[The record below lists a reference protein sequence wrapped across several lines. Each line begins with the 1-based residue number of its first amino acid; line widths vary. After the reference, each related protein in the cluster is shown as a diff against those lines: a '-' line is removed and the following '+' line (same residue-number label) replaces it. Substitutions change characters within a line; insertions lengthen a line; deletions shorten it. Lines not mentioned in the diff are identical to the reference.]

1 MAVLIAVAR
10 AITGISDAY
19 KYQPTRTQEGEANTY
34 HSTLDQ
40 ELIQT

>member
-19 KYQPTRTQEGEANTY
+19 KYQPTGTQEGEPT
-34 HSTLDQ
+34 STIRLW
-40 ELIQT
+40 IKS